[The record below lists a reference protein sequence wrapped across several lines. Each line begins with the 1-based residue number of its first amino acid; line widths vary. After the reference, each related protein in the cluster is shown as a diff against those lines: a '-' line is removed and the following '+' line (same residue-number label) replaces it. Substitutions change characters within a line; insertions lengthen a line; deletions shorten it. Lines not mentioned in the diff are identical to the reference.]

1 MNRLEKAV
9 LQTAIIPVEEKT
21 SSFNSSAIDISGL
34 QDMGKLV
41 LMVEAVSGTDPT
53 LDIEIEHGLTSG
65 GSFASISPSVD
76 FVQVEDADSEQEIN
90 LYLDG
95 LKQFIRAAVTIGG
108 TDTPT
113 FRLGLVLLG
122 R

>member
-9 LQTAIIPVEEKT
+9 LQTAIIPVAEHTT
-21 SSFNSSAIDISGL
+21 SFDSSAIEIAEL

-41 LMVEAVSGTDPT
+41 LMVEAVQGTDPT
-53 LDIEIEHGLTSG
+53 LNIEIEDGLTSG
-65 GSFASISPSVD
+65 GSFASASPSID
-76 FVQVEDADSEQEIN
+76 FTEVTDTDSEQELNI
-90 LYLDG
+90 YLDG
-95 LKQFIRAAVTIGG
+95 LRNFIRAAVTITG